1 MVCQHGGRGSFACV
15 NPARPAAA
23 GAQGTHAPEPASGA
37 AAACLARQ
45 DEARAVV
52 DPTGRVTDDEGLTVA
67 GASVMSSLSSADTT
81 VLTFMIGDLFADHRG
96 GRLEA

>member
-15 NPARPAAA
+15 NPARPALAR
-23 GAQGTHAPEPASGA
+23 AQGTRAPEPASGA

-45 DEARAVV
+45 DEAGAVV
-52 DPTGRVTDDEGLTVA
+52 DPTGREIGVEGLTVA
-67 GASVMSSLSSADTT
+67 DASWMSSLPSADTT
-81 VLTFMIGDLFADHRG
+81 VPTFIIGDLFADHRG

>member
-15 NPARPAAA
+15 NPARPALAR
-23 GAQGTHAPEPASGA
+23 AQGTHAPEPASGA

-45 DEARAVV
+45 DEAGAVV

-67 GASVMSSLSSADTT
+67 GASWMSSLPGADTT
-81 VLTFMIGDLFADHRG
+81 VPTFMTGEQIADHRG